1 MILYMACIFCDI
13 LSAKA
18 ESSIIYRDDTHCA
31 FLDRY
36 PIDVGHC
43 LVIPIHH
50 HEMITD
56 MTPKDVGELF
66 ALVSVLGKK
75 IISVTGA
82 SGFNVAQ
89 NNGRVARQIVPHVHV
104 HLIPRY
110 ASTGAVC
117 PKCKSSDLSFIITD
131 IIDYISLHAA
141 ERGVTVEVISGKS
154 EYGVMLESLGS
165 VGAILRYNPMHSK

>member
-56 MTPKDVGELF
+56 MAPKDVGELF

-110 ASTGAVC
+110 ASTGAVWT
-117 PKCKSSDLSFIITD
+117 KRTIGNRAELDILADKIKLS
-131 IIDYISLHAA
+131 L
-141 ERGVTVEVISGKS
+141 
-154 EYGVMLESLGS
+154 
-165 VGAILRYNPMHSK
+165 